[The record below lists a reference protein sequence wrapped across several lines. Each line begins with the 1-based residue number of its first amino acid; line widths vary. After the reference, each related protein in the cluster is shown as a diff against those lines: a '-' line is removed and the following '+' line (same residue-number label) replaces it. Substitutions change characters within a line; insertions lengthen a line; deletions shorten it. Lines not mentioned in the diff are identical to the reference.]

1 MKILYLFL
9 GAISAGI
16 IIYSVNICS
25 LGICIDEHGNPEA
38 EENFEEA
45 MKAVTSNIKPTVVPS
60 HVRDILDDD
69 SCINLTS
76 KVQVMVPL

>member
-1 MKILYLFL
+1 MF
-9 GAISAGI
+9 A
-16 IIYSVNICS
+16 
-25 LGICIDEHGNPEA
+25 DEHGNPEA

-45 MKAVTSNIKPTVVPS
+45 IRAVTSSIKSTVVPS

-76 KVQVMVPL
+76 KVQVMLAQLWS

>member
-1 MKILYLFL
+1 MWNDFGEISVDILICSF
-9 GAISAGI
+9 
-16 IIYSVNICS
+16 NICAI
-25 LGICIDEHGNPEA
+25 GICVDEHGNPED

-45 MKAVTSNIKPTVVPS
+45 MKAVTSNIKSTVVPS

-76 KVQVMVPL
+76 KVQVVVA